1 MTVAAYREFAPARQ
15 KARILVV
22 MQRKAL
28 VLPYRLWASCA
39 NERNNHT
46 P

>member
-1 MTVAAYREFAPARQ
+1 MTVAAYQEFASARQ
-15 KARILVV
+15 NTRILVV
-22 MQRKAL
+22 MQLKAL
-28 VLPYRLWASCA
+28 VLPDRLWASCA